1 MSLKVANKIETNR
14 YELEIEVDA
23 KEFGEAL
30 ESAYRKNVKKIN
42 VQGFRKGKAPRAV
55 IERIYGESVFYE
67 DAVNLVYPK
76 ALNDAVKEAGLELVD
91 DNIDFDVVSVGK
103 EGLVFKAGVTTKPEV
118 EVDDYKSYKCVKKG
132 LENVDEDVEAEIAR
146 LAERNSRL
154 VSLEDRPLQKGDIA
168 VFDFEGFIDGVPFE
182 GGKAEGYS
190 LEIGSGN
197 FIPGFEDQMIGHN
210 VNEEFDI
217 TVTFPEDYG
226 AADLSGKEV
235 VFKIKLHEIKVK
247 ELPQL
252 DDEFAKDVSEFDT
265 LEELKN
271 DIKEKVVHKKE
282 HEINDDVDNQIIDQV
297 IAGLKA
303 EIPEAM
309 FEKRINENIRDFE
322 QHINQQGLQLNQ
334 YLKYAGME
342 MEDFKNTFRP
352 QAERQV
358 KLRLALE
365 KIAELENIEPTE
377 EELNAEFQKL
387 ADIYKI
393 DIEKIKMFVPRED
406 LLKDIA
412 VEKAVAIVRE
422 NATITEEEA
431 GQKETKTAKAK
442 RSVKKSAEA
451 KEDNQT
457 EKSE

>member
-1 MSLKVANKIETNR
+1 MNLKATNKIETNR

-23 KEFGEAL
+23 QEFGEAL
-30 ESAYRKNVKKIN
+30 EKAYRKNVKKIN

-55 IERIYGESVFYE
+55 IERIYGESIFYE
-67 DAVNLVYPK
+67 DAVNFVYPQ
-76 ALNDAVKEAGLELVD
+76 AMNDAIKEAGLEIVD
-91 DNIDFDVVSVGK
+91 DNIDFDVVSIGK
-103 EGLVFKAGVTTKPEV
+103 EGLVFKAGITTKPEV
-118 EVDDYKSYKCVKKG
+118 EVDDYKSYKCVKKRI
-132 LENVDEDVEAEIAR
+132 ENVEEDVEAEISR

-154 VSLEDRPLQKGDIA
+154 VSVEDRPLQNGDIA
-168 VFDFEGFIDGVPFE
+168 VFDFEGFMDGEPFE

-197 FIPGFEDQMIGHN
+197 FIPGFEDKMIGHN

-226 AADLSGKEV
+226 AADLAGKEA
-235 VFKIKLHEIKVK
+235 VFKINLHEIKVK
-247 ELPQL
+247 ELPAI

-265 LEELKN
+265 LEELKK
-271 DIKEKVVHKKE
+271 DIREKITHKKE
-282 HEINDDVDNQIIDQV
+282 HEVNDDVDNQLIDQM

-303 EIPEAM
+303 EIPEVM
-309 FEKRINENIRDFE
+309 FEKRINDNIRDFE
-322 QHINQQGLQLNQ
+322 QHINQQGLQLSQ

-342 MEDFKNTFRP
+342 MEDFRKSFRP

-365 KIAELENIEPTE
+365 KIAHLENIEPTE
-377 EELNAEFQKL
+377 EELNAEYQKL
-387 ADIYKI
+387 ADMYKI
-393 DIEKIKMFVPRED
+393 DAEKIKMFVPEED

-412 VEKAVAIVRE
+412 VEKAIGIVRD

-431 GQKETKTAKAK
+431 EKKEAKAK
-442 RSVKKSAEA
+442 KSTKKAA
-451 KEDNQT
+451 DTKEDKQE